1 MTFAPMAG
9 MGGMMIPQMPT
20 GMFGAGGGKPKM
32 DIAGMLQG
40 MIGGYLAG
48 SGKPGGAAILG
59 MVNQRQQARDD
70 DARAQ
75 QDRENQFQDFVRK
88 ESWKAAN
95 PGAANNDTVAD
106 YNFWKGVLPPEQFEQ
121 YVANKVNPPQLMNIP
136 GVGVVQVPRMG
147 GGRMAAPT
155 APVGKL
161 SPIDEGGPMPSAS
174 GGFPRPY

>member
-1 MTFAPMAG
+1 MTALPMGG

-20 GMFGAGGGKPKM
+20 GMFGAGGKKGK
-32 DIAGMLQG
+32 IADAISAA
-40 MIGGYLAG
+40 IGGYLAG

-88 ESWKAAN
+88 ESWKVAN

-121 YVANKVNPPQLMNIP
+121 YVANKVNPPQFMNMP
-136 GVGVVQVPRMG
+136 GVGIVQIPRG
-147 GGRMAAPT
+147 GMPQQGAAAPQGVT
-155 APVGKL
+155 FTPM
-161 SPIDEGGPMPSAS
+161 DEGGPTPQAS
-174 GGFPRPY
+174 GGFLGPF